1 MVSVVMEVE
10 VDAMAAEDGPDLVL
24 LQVFEA
30 EVVDA
35 CAPAQIT
42 EGGGFAADEE

>member
-1 MVSVVMEVE
+1 MPHMVSVV
-10 VDAMAAEDGPDLVL
+10 AAEDGPDIGALRMLLDLV
-24 LQVFEA
+24 LQVFKA

-35 CAPAQIT
+35 FAP